1 MALLGISGCLG
12 AEVGTPLRPC
22 QSPRSYA
29 WRSGCLSTLIVQDQ
43 DLVFFSFLDRQT
55 SHAACFNARDYS
67 MIAFFD
73 ALLFSSSL
81 RPIGNLVSN
90 RSALDLA
97 TLGILQTGQLL
108 SWLLFFLLDWCACFS
123 TCRWLQD
130 FVMTPSR
137 LLHLHIARGLV
148 RHGYPLVPT
157 DQAHD
162 RPRQVGLVHQKTRR
176 PNSGHNRTNLCPE
189 GLPEDSSRRPYPIE
203 DLECTSRC

>member
-12 AEVGTPLRPC
+12 AEVGTPLRLC

-43 DLVFFSFLDRQT
+43 DLVLFSFLDRQT

-108 SWLLFFLLDWCACFS
+108 SWLLFFSFGLMCMLFDLSMA
-123 TCRWLQD
+123 
-130 FVMTPSR
+130 SR
-137 LLHLHIARGLV
+137 LCHD
-148 RHGYPLVPT
+148 PLKVVAPTHRSGACETWVPLGP
-157 DQAHD
+157 H
-162 RPRQVGLVHQKTRR
+162 RPGSR
-176 PNSGHNRTNLCPE
+176 PSPTSGSGPS
-189 GLPEDSSRRPYPIE
+189 EDSP
-203 DLECTSRC
+203 T